1 MADYQDK
8 EDIVSFLESFKGIM
22 RLNRVRER
30 DWVRQL
36 TRSLTGKAREV
47 GLQIAY
53 EDCSYGELKDGL
65 LKYFDVTPEIQRR
78 QFRQHTWT
86 RDVKSEQFIRRKEQM
101 M

>member
-1 MADYQDK
+1 
-8 EDIVSFLESFKGIM
+8 M

-53 EDCSYGELKDGL
+53 EDCSYEELKDGL
-65 LKYFDVTPEIQRR
+65 LKYFDVTPESQ
-78 QFRQHTWT
+78 
-86 RDVKSEQFIRRKEQM
+86 
-101 M
+101 